1 MSGSYSLWNTSD
13 FITCS
18 SVELS
23 VLGLMHVSMYSHKQI
38 CESMKTKIFGEEKV
52 LYLPC
57 RWCFQPVS
65 VFVYYIPSEAAQT
78 IQTMELFGNCAEFK
92 IKGVGGGSMIIEMYS
107 LCSMAKLRILH
118 LQLCSKMQ
126 V

>member
-1 MSGSYSLWNTSD
+1 
-13 FITCS
+13 
-18 SVELS
+18 
-23 VLGLMHVSMYSHKQI
+23 MHVSMYSHKQI

-92 IKGVGGGSMIIEMYS
+92 IKGVGGGKHDNRNVLTLFYGKTENSTS
-107 LCSMAKLRILH
+107 ATL
-118 LQLCSKMQ
+118 
-126 V
+126 